1 MISKSDKELLKVM
14 EECLRKYLKA
24 ASLIS
29 QEAFDLLS
37 QRNGLLWK
45 EISSQVEILEELG
58 KYDAIEEII
67 EEIEVQKVEEPEL
80 TTEQA
85 ADNADEKQEIKEQE
99 TEPAEKE
106 NSPFY
111 LFDKVVGFMKRQK
124 CDELQWVRTYSYKC
138 DYKDFEDFQIKYFEH
153 KDPIQSGKNYLMF
166 GNTRK
171 HYSIRKSGDD
181 VVGDTAECFEIIWN
195 LSELFNIH

>member
-1 MISKSDKELLKVM
+1 MISKSDKDLLKVM
-14 EECLRKYLKA
+14 EECLKKYLKA
-24 ASLIS
+24 ASMIS
-29 QEAFDLLS
+29 QEAFELLS
-37 QRNGLLWK
+37 QRNGLLWM
-45 EISSQVEILEELG
+45 EISSQVEILEELDR
-58 KYDAIEEII
+58 YDTA
-67 EEIEVQKVEEPEL
+67 EEIETQKQEEPEL
-80 TTEQA
+80 KTEQA
-85 ADNADEKQEIKEQE
+85 TDNVGEKQDIKGQE

-111 LFDKVVGFMKRQK
+111 LFDKVVGFMKKQK
-124 CDELQWVRTYSYKC
+124 CDELHWVRTYSYKC

-171 HYSIRKSGDD
+171 HFSIRKSGDD

-195 LSELFNIH
+195 LSELFNIT

>member
-1 MISKSDKELLKVM
+1 VISKSDKDLLKVM
-14 EECLRKYLKA
+14 EECLKKYLKA
-24 ASLIS
+24 ASMIS
-29 QEAFDLLS
+29 QEAFELLS
-37 QRNGLLWK
+37 QRNGLLWM

-58 KYDAIEEII
+58 RYDTA
-67 EEIEVQKVEEPEL
+67 EEIETQKQEEPEL
-80 TTEQA
+80 KTEQA
-85 ADNADEKQEIKEQE
+85 TDNVGEKQDIKGQE

-111 LFDKVVGFMKRQK
+111 LFDKVVGFMKKQK
-124 CDELQWVRTYSYKC
+124 CDELHWVRTYSYKC

-171 HYSIRKSGDD
+171 HFSIRKSGDD

-195 LSELFNIH
+195 LSELFNIT

>member
-1 MISKSDKELLKVM
+1 MISKSDKDLLKVM
-14 EECLRKYLKA
+14 EECLKKYLKA
-24 ASLIS
+24 ASMIS
-29 QEAFDLLS
+29 QEAFELLS
-37 QRNGLLWK
+37 QRNGLLWM

-58 KYDAIEEII
+58 RYDTA
-67 EEIEVQKVEEPEL
+67 EEIETQKQEEPEL
-80 TTEQA
+80 KTEQA
-85 ADNADEKQEIKEQE
+85 TDNVGEKQDIKGQE

-111 LFDKVVGFMKRQK
+111 LFDKVVGFMKKQK
-124 CDELQWVRTYSYKC
+124 CDELHWVRTYSYKC

-171 HYSIRKSGDD
+171 HFSIRKSGDD

-195 LSELFNIH
+195 LSELFNIT